1 MEAATR
7 VVPRLGIIVPKSIF
21 DVGLGI
27 FYIPV
32 NQNQNENSKGDVK
45 KRITLQADCTII
57 AVLCTNNWKT
67 VHIPLKN
74 VAHFGIFVQKFFYSA
89 SYHSQ

>member
-32 NQNQNENSKGDVK
+32 NQNQNENLYLSIKYEKKGK
-45 KRITLQADCTII
+45 E
-57 AVLCTNNWKT
+57 N
-67 VHIPLKN
+67 
-74 VAHFGIFVQKFFYSA
+74 VQKLIRKA
-89 SYHSQ
+89 GC